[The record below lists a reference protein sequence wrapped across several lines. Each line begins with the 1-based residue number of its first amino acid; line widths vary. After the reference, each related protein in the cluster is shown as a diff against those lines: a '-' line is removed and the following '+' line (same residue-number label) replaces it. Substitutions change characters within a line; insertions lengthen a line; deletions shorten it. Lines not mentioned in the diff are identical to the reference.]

1 MSAPAATGT
10 APPSEPPEADNVDE
24 HERSVEDREAYEYW
38 GYLFKPDKTGTDKL
52 KSLLRGLKNVMNEQY
67 EPSDSIDLTPNQ
79 LAHFYRELHGNYDQL
94 FLGTP
99 SESIAFIYKSL
110 GCLHSLQPQAFTH
123 STAFTDPTVPA
134 LKTEG
139 WTMWQTIQLL
149 LGPDE
154 HAGFLTEAV
163 QKWDVKDPVTGEVFP
178 KVLPRECFPLEPDK
192 HMVAWYE
199 GVSERLRR
207 EAEDEER
214 RRDFRDS
221 EAEEAEVRRLHD
233 RVRRDE
239 TDDEGS
245 VDSKGPAMAYFR
257 NPLYRHVD
265 GRPGIVRS
273 SSKRPALSPRPT
285 MKGKGKEAAA
295 TMGHVIRNIGSPH
308 LWDPR
313 HKSSSKSRERDQ
325 DRRRRSLPDHSR
337 HPHHYPGDPP
347 PSAGSHEGSGL
358 SPNDPRHRR
367 RRSSQIERPG
377 TASADD
383 EYEPDEASP
392 VYSPRPSPHHRH
404 HQQRLSGDSLLRHSR
419 SHEPTPT
426 KKDYGGD
433 YFAGYD
439 DPESPGHR
447 RNSTHD
453 ITTPP
458 STSGGNGSGTVGGGF
473 GPSASP
479 LFATH
484 LARQPQPPP
493 PQHPPP
499 HPPPEMRVPST
510 DPYAPRKAPS
520 VRRVQDRPYSR
531 SPADSERRP
540 DRRYES
546 PRRPRFDQS
555 PAGFDYDDGPPEPR
569 PGSGR
574 PPSRDRP
581 AAGPY
586 PPGPPGGMAPP
597 DPRRRQGRVS
607 GSEMS
612 ASSGAEDGRRQGRP
626 KVARFANAP
635 VSGVAGRRYPNESPW
650 R

>member
-1 MSAPAATGT
+1 MSAPAATAT
-10 APPSEPPEADNVDE
+10 ATPQEPPEADDVE
-24 HERSVEDREAYEYW
+24 EPERTAEEREAYEYW
-38 GYLFKPDKTGTDKL
+38 GYLFKPDKTGTEKL
-52 KSLLRGLKNVMNEQY
+52 KSLLRGLKDVMNEHY
-67 EPSDSIDLTPNQ
+67 EASDNPDLTPNQ

-110 GCLHSLQPQAFTH
+110 GCLHSLQPQSFSH

-163 QKWDVKDPVTGEVFP
+163 QRWDVRDPVTGELFP

-207 EAEDEER
+207 EAEDEGSR
-214 RRDFRDS
+214 PDHRDS
-221 EAEEAEVRRLHD
+221 EAEQAEVRRLHD
-233 RVRRDE
+233 RVKRDVM
-239 TDDEGS
+239 DDEGS

-265 GRPGIVRS
+265 GRPGILRS
-273 SSKRPALSPRPT
+273 NSKRPPLSPRPT
-285 MKGKGKEAAA
+285 MMDKGKGAAF

-313 HKSSSKSRERDQ
+313 HKNSSKSRERDQ

-347 PSAGSHEGSGL
+347 PSAGGPEAGGL
-358 SPNDPRHRR
+358 SPNDRRHRR
-367 RRSSQIERPG
+367 RPSSQIDRPG

-383 EYEPDEASP
+383 EYQGDEASP

-404 HQQRLSGDSLLRHSR
+404 HTQHHSGDSSLRHSR
-419 SHEPTPT
+419 SHEPTPSQ
-426 KKDYGGD
+426 KDYGGD
-433 YFAGYD
+433 YFTGYD
-439 DPESPGHR
+439 DPPQSR
-447 RNSTHD
+447 RNSTQAA
-453 ITTPP
+453 TTPP
-458 STSGGNGSGTVGGGF
+458 SGSGGNGASNAGGGF

-493 PQHPPP
+493 PP
-499 HPPPEMRVPST
+499 HPPPEMRVPAD

-531 SPADSERRP
+531 SPADSDRRP

-555 PAGFDYDDGPPEPR
+555 PAGFEYDDAPPEPR

-574 PPSRDRP
+574 PLSRSTDKP
-581 AAGPY
+581 AAAGPY
-586 PPGPPGGMAPP
+586 PPAPPGAMAPP
-597 DPRRRQGRVS
+597 DARRRQGRMS
-607 GSEMS
+607 GSEVS

>member
-1 MSAPAATGT
+1 
-10 APPSEPPEADNVDE
+10 
-24 HERSVEDREAYEYW
+24 
-38 GYLFKPDKTGTDKL
+38 
-52 KSLLRGLKNVMNEQY
+52 
-67 EPSDSIDLTPNQ
+67 
-79 LAHFYRELHGNYDQL
+79 
-94 FLGTP
+94 
-99 SESIAFIYKSL
+99 
-110 GCLHSLQPQAFTH
+110 
-123 STAFTDPTVPA
+123 
-134 LKTEG
+134 
-139 WTMWQTIQLL
+139 MWQTIQLL

-154 HAGFLTEAV
+154 HASFLTEAV
-163 QKWDVKDPVTGEVFP
+163 QKWDVKDPVTGEIFP

-214 RRDFRDS
+214 QRDHRDT
-221 EAEEAEVRRLHD
+221 EAEQAEVRRLHD

-285 MKGKGKEAAA
+285 MKDKGKEAAT

-308 LWDPR
+308 LWGPR
-313 HKSSSKSRERDQ
+313 RKSTSKSRERDQ
-325 DRRRRSLPDHSR
+325 DRRRRSLPDHAR
-337 HPHHYPGDPP
+337 HHHHYPGEPP
-347 PSAGSHEGSGL
+347 PSASSHEGGAL
-358 SPNDPRHRR
+358 SPNDHRHRR
-367 RRSSQIERPG
+367 RPSSQIDRPG

-404 HQQRLSGDSLLRHSR
+404 HHPRHSGDSSLRHSR
-419 SHEPTPT
+419 SHEPTPSQ
-426 KKDYGGD
+426 KDYGGD

-439 DPESPGHR
+439 DPDRR
-447 RNSTHD
+447 RNSAHD
-453 ITTPP
+453 TATPLSSP
-458 STSGGNGSGTVGGGF
+458 GDNGSNTAGGGF
-473 GPSASP
+473 APSASP

-484 LARQPQPPP
+484 VARQPQPPP
-493 PQHPPP
+493 PH
-499 HPPPEMRVPST
+499 HPPPEMRMPPA

-546 PRRPRFDQS
+546 PRRTRFEQS
-555 PAGFDYDDGPPEPR
+555 PAGFDYDYDNRRPDSRQGP
-569 PGSGR
+569 GR
-574 PPSRDRP
+574 PSSRDRRDRP

-586 PPGPPGGMAPP
+586 PPGPQGAMAPP
-597 DPRRRQGRVS
+597 DPRRRQGRMS
-607 GSEMS
+607 GSEMD